1 MREGAAKGRGEI
13 GRALQGL
20 GRGLGVHPRPQEWQQ
35 LVYSEP
41 EARPGPTGQP
51 SAVFLQMALQPLQA
65 SSQAFQLC
73 HTPAPLQGTEA
84 ADAAGG
90 QRPASRSR
98 SWVLETIL

>member
-1 MREGAAKGRGEI
+1 MREGAAKGRGEM

-41 EARPGPTGQP
+41 KQGQG
-51 SAVFLQMALQPLQA
+51 LQA
-65 SSQAFQLC
+65 SPAQSSSRWHC
-73 HTPAPLQGTEA
+73 NPSRPAPRHSSCVTPRAPPQGTEA

-90 QRPASRSR
+90 QSPASRSR